1 MAKVR
6 RALDRAY
13 NSWNILV
20 NISYTEYMKKCLTT
34 LAIFIT
40 LSFSALA
47 QDDGGTLNFM
57 FSPNPVKDVCY
68 LEVNQP
74 VHLVVLD
81 LRGEVVLE
89 KKLFTS
95 GDLDMRLIEEG
106 IYFLQLS
113 TPDQVKTQRL
123 IKSSFH

>member
-1 MAKVR
+1 
-6 RALDRAY
+6 
-13 NSWNILV
+13 
-20 NISYTEYMKKCLTT
+20 MKKCLTT
-34 LAIFIT
+34 LT
-40 LSFSALA
+40 LFLALIFSAQA
-47 QDDGGTLNFM
+47 QDDGTTLNFM
-57 FSPNPVKDVCY
+57 FSPHPVKDICY

-74 VHLVVLD
+74 VRLVVLD

-113 TPDQVKTQRL
+113 TQDQVKTQRL